1 VPTHKSA
8 EKRLRQSEQRRTRNR
23 SRKSQLRT
31 LEKKIRTNPGAPE
44 APELLKELSV
54 LLDRY
59 ASRGLH
65 HQNKAD
71 RIKSRL
77 SRLVAA
83 KKT

>member
-8 EKRLRQSEQRRTRNR
+8 EKRLRQSEKRRTHNR
-23 SRKSQLRT
+23 ARKSQVRT
-31 LEKKIRTNPGAPE
+31 LEKKIRSDPGAPE

-59 ASRGLH
+59 ATRGLH

-71 RIKSRL
+71 RVKSRL
-77 SRLVAA
+77 TRLVAA
-83 KKT
+83 KKA